1 MHDEIAGTIR
11 PAVSTRVASGPTDQ
25 PGPLDGALPGAP
37 PPLPSHLMPS
47 SPTFSDGIADTTS
60 PAPGVA
66 APSTAVSIV
75 PMPHP
80 ETSVATTEPSSE
92 EAHDVLRRQTWL
104 PRLAWFALVLLV
116 IGLGAAAVSFRGSA
130 RQQTER
136 AEAAEVSLASVEA
149 DLAST
154 TDDLTSTTGE
164 LATVTSRADDLEQ
177 RVSELTNE
185 KAQVQDE
192 RNAAEE
198 VSRLG
203 ATAAAQMLEC
213 RDLLL
218 DAMSSLV
225 SGSMLYPNYAGLS
238 ARLDAA
244 VPVCQSANSSVDAFI
259 TATQ

>member
-1 MHDEIAGTIR
+1 M
-11 PAVSTRVASGPTDQ
+11 
-25 PGPLDGALPGAP
+25 
-37 PPLPSHLMPS
+37 
-47 SPTFSDGIADTTS
+47 
-60 PAPGVA
+60 
-66 APSTAVSIV
+66 
-75 PMPHP
+75 
-80 ETSVATTEPSSE
+80 
-92 EAHDVLRRQTWL
+92 
-104 PRLAWFALVLLV
+104 
-116 IGLGAAAVSFRGSA
+116 
-130 RQQTER
+130 
-136 AEAAEVSLASVEA
+136 ASVEA

>member
-177 RVSELTNE
+177 RVSE
-185 KAQVQDE
+185 VQDE